1 MTMRSKLR
9 WLLVIGLVAALA
21 PLVSACG
28 GDDDGGGGEATATGG
43 TGIPEEFTAPTAA
56 PDGAQKGGELTVLAT
71 DDVDYMD
78 PGAAYYQFTYMV
90 TSASQRAL
98 LSFAP
103 ADVDQPTPDLAES
116 QPEISDDGKTI
127 TFTLRDGVHFSP
139 PVDREATAADV
150 KYAIERGLLP
160 GVANGYI
167 PVYLADVVGFTK
179 AQKEAADNPTGGAP
193 DIEGIAAPDDHTLE
207 IQLTRPTSY
216 SVIQSLSLPISAPV
230 PEEYAKK
237 FDAEN
242 PSTYGQYVVAT
253 GPYMVENDAQGK
265 LTGYTPG
272 QEIRMVRNPNWDPDT
287 DFRPAYLD
295 SVQINE
301 GFSDTAS
308 ASQKILDG
316 SAEVNGDITPPPTVI
331 QNAAQSAEQGQMVA
345 SPSGGN
351 RYIALNT
358 QEPPFDDVNVRKAVV
373 AASNRTALR
382 NTRGG
387 ELVGPVAT
395 HYIPP
400 GIPGFEEA
408 GGVEGDPNLDFM
420 SNPNGDMAVAEQYMK
435 KAGFDSGK
443 CEGDCQVT
451 VVGDGASPDK
461 ETTEVFKST
470 LESLGFQPDV
480 RNVSR
485 DVMYTRFCN
494 VPDQMPNICP
504 SVGWLKDFQDPLS
517 ILQPTFDGNA
527 ISTTNNSNWPLLD
540 VKSINDA
547 MSKGALVD
555 DPDQRAQAWGDID
568 TQITEQAAAVPF
580 VWDNQLNIRSTDVA
594 GVINLFNANWD
605 LSYTSLSQ

>member
-1 MTMRSKLR
+1 
-9 WLLVIGLVAALA
+9 
-21 PLVSACG
+21 
-28 GDDDGGGGEATATGG
+28 
-43 TGIPEEFTAPTAA
+43 
-56 PDGAQKGGELTVLAT
+56 
-71 DDVDYMD
+71 
-78 PGAAYYQFTYMV
+78 
-90 TSASQRAL
+90 
-98 LSFAP
+98 
-103 ADVDQPTPDLAES
+103 
-116 QPEISDDGKTI
+116 
-127 TFTLRDGVHFSP
+127 
-139 PVDREATAADV
+139 
-150 KYAIERGLLP
+150 
-160 GVANGYI
+160 
-167 PVYLADVVGFTK
+167 
-179 AQKEAADNPTGGAP
+179 
-193 DIEGIAAPDDHTLE
+193 
-207 IQLTRPTSY
+207 
-216 SVIQSLSLPISAPV
+216 
-230 PEEYAKK
+230 
-237 FDAEN
+237 
-242 PSTYGQYVVAT
+242 
-253 GPYMVENDAQGK
+253 
-265 LTGYTPG
+265 
-272 QEIRMVRNPNWDPDT
+272 MVRNPNWDPDT